1 MTASKDGNAALSVAR
16 KIAQIVSC
24 ETIVLPISP
33 KGLAKQTG
41 LWNNRNTVLS
51 SKTERKCRYEIQ

>member
-1 MTASKDGNAALSVAR
+1 MRWHQVKDGNAALSVAR

-24 ETIVLPISP
+24 ETIVLPLDP

-41 LWNNRNTVLS
+41 LWNNREVDLYLNT
-51 SKTERKCRYEIQ
+51 RKEVPI

>member
-1 MTASKDGNAALSVAR
+1 MTANKDGNAALSVAR

-33 KGLAKQTG
+33 KGLAKQMR
-41 LWNNRNTVLS
+41 LWNNREVDLYSNT
-51 SKTERKCRYEIQ
+51 

>member
-1 MTASKDGNAALSVAR
+1 MRWQQVKDGNAALSVAR

-24 ETIVLPISP
+24 ETIVLPLDP

-41 LWNNRNTVLS
+41 LWNNREVDLYSNT
-51 SKTERKCRYEIQ
+51 

>member
-1 MTASKDGNAALSVAR
+1 MRWQQVKTKNAALSAAC

-24 ETIVLPISP
+24 ETIVLPLSP

-41 LWNNRNTVLS
+41 LWNNREVDLYSNT
-51 SKTERKCRYEIQ
+51 